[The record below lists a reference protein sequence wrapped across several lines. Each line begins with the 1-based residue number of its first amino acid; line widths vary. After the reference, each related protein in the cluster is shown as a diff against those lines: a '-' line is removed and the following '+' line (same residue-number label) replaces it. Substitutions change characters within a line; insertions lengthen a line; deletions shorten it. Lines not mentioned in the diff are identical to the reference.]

1 MQGVYLLRRELSA
14 MSFEMRYVP
23 HLSYNPVLLLSW
35 HKAQDVLERLNIL
48 TEHQTVGKTQSAI
61 N

>member
-1 MQGVYLLRRELSA
+1 MQGVYLLRRELSD

-35 HKAQDVLERLNIL
+35 HKVQDALERLNIL
-48 TEHQTVGKTQSAI
+48 TEHQTVGKTQSEI